1 MIPQL
6 TLRIREAEGRLIRLR
21 ANYFQPLTAQW
32 KAKEKAGKTDPAGK
46 SSKQYVLG
54 LCTFLDREIAQWREL
69 RTPTGQ
75 FEHNDEVLRAATL
88 SRHEL
93 DEWLAKLNY
102 CEQHFHAVKR
112 RHACRERMLKQP
124 CLGDI
129 DVQLDFKENDSVPLA
144 PEETQDMFWGSAHQA
159 VTTLGFCVTHRKSTY
174 PCNIETRYFYYC
186 TYIRDHTQLFAAVA
200 LKDLLERLNVQA
212 EWCHR
217 LHVWADCGPHFCGYM
232 FLWNL

>member
-1 MIPQL
+1 
-6 TLRIREAEGRLIRLR
+6 
-21 ANYFQPLTAQW
+21 
-32 KAKEKAGKTDPAGK
+32 
-46 SSKQYVLG
+46 
-54 LCTFLDREIAQWREL
+54 
-69 RTPTGQ
+69 
-75 FEHNDEVLRAATL
+75 
-88 SRHEL
+88 
-93 DEWLAKLNY
+93 
-102 CEQHFHAVKR
+102 
-112 RHACRERMLKQP
+112 MLKQP

-217 LHVWADCGPHFCGYM
+217 LHVWADCGPHFRGYM
-232 FLWNL
+232 FLWNLRSMVSRFHLSEAILHFHTEHHGKGRCNGQFGLQRCWCERNAFHKGEGAHETKYIKQKNASRCPGCRGRQAGRQVWTMDRDPATEIRLQRSGYSLDRLAGWPASRKVRLAGFPK